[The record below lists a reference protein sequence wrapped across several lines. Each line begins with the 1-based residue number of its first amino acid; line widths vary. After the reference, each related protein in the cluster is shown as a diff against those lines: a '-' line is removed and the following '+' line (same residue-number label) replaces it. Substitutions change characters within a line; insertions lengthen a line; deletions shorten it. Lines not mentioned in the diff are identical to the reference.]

1 MEEQISLEATKKIIW
16 KMEIILTTFQG
27 GSGRLSRLEETD
39 FVNNFA
45 TKICSQTFVNC
56 DKDQDRRNMET
67 TKYFS
72 SFVICLFDIL
82 FGII

>member
-16 KMEIILTTFQG
+16 KMEIILTTFQGSSGRRKMEILTTFQG

-45 TKICSQTFVNC
+45 TKICS
-56 DKDQDRRNMET
+56 
-67 TKYFS
+67 
-72 SFVICLFDIL
+72 
-82 FGII
+82 